1 MKPIT
6 EDSTLQQKSRPFS
19 RSGLVRASAPTLAVL
34 GALLLSSSAQGAVPA
49 LGAGAASHV
58 SYSSADLNGEVYPHG
73 VNTTYYFQYGTSTAY
88 GGQTA
93 VGETGAATGAVK
105 VSRPIS
111 GLAPV
116 TVYHYRLVAL
126 SSAGA
131 SATKDRTFTTG
142 KAPLSLAI
150 LGAPN
155 PAPYGG
161 TATVEGTLS
170 GTGNASREVILQSNP
185 FPYTQGFANTGNP
198 ELTTATGSFSF
209 PVTGM
214 LQATQFRV
222 ITASKSAVVSSVL
235 TENVAVSVTAHVRH
249 TDQRHRVR
257 IYGTVTPAET
267 GMEIGILRVTHG
279 QNKLVAGTILH
290 HMNATSSTYSRVL
303 RIVPGGVYIVL
314 ARVTDG
320 SHTSAYSTPLSIR

>member
-1 MKPIT
+1 MKPIN
-6 EDSTLQQKSRPFS
+6 EDSTLQRRSRPFA
-19 RSGLVRASAPTLAVL
+19 RSGLARASAPALAVL
-34 GALLLSSSAQGAVPA
+34 GALLLAGSAQGAVPA
-49 LGAGAASHV
+49 LSTGAASHI
-58 SYSSADLNGEVYPHG
+58 SYSSADLNGEINPHG
-73 VNTTYYFQYGTSTAY
+73 ASTTYYFQYGTSTAY

-93 VGETGAATGAVK
+93 VGDAGAGTGVVSVK
-105 VSRPIS
+105 LAIS
-111 GLAPV
+111 GLQPV
-116 TVYHYRLVAL
+116 TVYHYRLIAL

-131 SATKDRTFTTG
+131 STGKDRTFTTT

-161 TATVEGTLS
+161 TATIEGTLS

-198 ELTTATGSFSF
+198 ELTSTTGSFSF

-222 ITASKSAVVSSVL
+222 ITATKSVVVSPVL

-249 TDQRHRVR
+249 TSQSHRVR

-267 GMEIGILRVTHG
+267 GMEVGIMRVTHG
-279 QNKLVAGTILH
+279 HTKLVAGTILH
-290 HMNATSSTYSRVL
+290 HKSATSSTYSHVL
-303 RIVPGGVYIVL
+303 RIVPGGVYLVL
-314 ARVTDG
+314 VRVTDG
-320 SHTSAYSTPLSIR
+320 SHTSAYSTPLNIR